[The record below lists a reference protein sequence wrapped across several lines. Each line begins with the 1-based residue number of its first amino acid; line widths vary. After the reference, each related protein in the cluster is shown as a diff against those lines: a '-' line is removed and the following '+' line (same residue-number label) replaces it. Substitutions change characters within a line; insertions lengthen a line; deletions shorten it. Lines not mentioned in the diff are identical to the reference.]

1 MAFDLV
7 QYFAEQIKIQKP
19 QLLNQYPVNE
29 KNKLIDEVNILA
41 LGKLISLWRQNDNK
55 IYQEIKTSDPLYIQ
69 EVARH
74 LTTSKHNQSTLKNSE
89 LEQSISEILTLQ
101 LAELN
106 QLDEAGG
113 FGHNGLKELILG
125 QIEHLSGQAEDW
137 VWLTNNLNELI
148 GSKPVEQEELSLD
161 TTMKEFNQM
170 VHQAQPHH
178 EDLHI
183 EEQTTE
189 ISVPTWSK
197 IIAPIVALAIL
208 GYLYCIYTQLV

>member
-19 QLLNQYPVNE
+19 QLLNQYPANE
-29 KNKLIDEVNILA
+29 KNKLIDEVNVLT
-41 LGKLISLWRQNDNK
+41 LGKLISLWRQDDSK
-55 IYQEIKTSDPLYIQ
+55 IYNEIKTADPLYIQ

-74 LTTSKHNQSTLKNSE
+74 LTTSKHTQSVLKNTE

-101 LAELN
+101 LTELN
-106 QLDEAGG
+106 QLDDTGG
-113 FGHNGLKELILG
+113 FGQNGLKELILG
-125 QIEHLSGQAEDW
+125 QVEHLSGQAEDW
-137 VWLTNNLNELI
+137 VWSTNHLTELI

-170 VHQAQPHH
+170 VHQAQPSH

-183 EEQTTE
+183 EEQIIET
-189 ISVPTWSK
+189 SVPTWSK
-197 IIAPIVALAIL
+197 IIAPVVALAIL

>member
-29 KNKLIDEVNILA
+29 KNKLIDEVNILT

-106 QLDEAGG
+106 QLDETGG

-197 IIAPIVALAIL
+197 IIAPVVALAIL

>member
-29 KNKLIDEVNILA
+29 KNKLIDEVNVLT
-41 LGKLISLWRQNDNK
+41 LGKLISLWRQDDSK
-55 IYQEIKTSDPLYIQ
+55 IYNEIKTADPLYIQ

-74 LTTSKHNQSTLKNSE
+74 LTTSKHNQSVLKNTE

-101 LAELN
+101 LTELN
-106 QLDEAGG
+106 QLDDTGG
-113 FGHNGLKELILG
+113 FGQNGLKELILG
-125 QIEHLSGQAEDW
+125 QVEHLSGQAEDW
-137 VWLTNNLNELI
+137 VWSTNHLTELI

-170 VHQAQPHH
+170 VHQAQPSH

-183 EEQTTE
+183 EEQTIET
-189 ISVPTWSK
+189 SVPTWSK
-197 IIAPIVALAIL
+197 IIAPVVALEIL

>member
-106 QLDEAGG
+106 QLDETGS

-197 IIAPIVALAIL
+197 IIAPVVALAIL